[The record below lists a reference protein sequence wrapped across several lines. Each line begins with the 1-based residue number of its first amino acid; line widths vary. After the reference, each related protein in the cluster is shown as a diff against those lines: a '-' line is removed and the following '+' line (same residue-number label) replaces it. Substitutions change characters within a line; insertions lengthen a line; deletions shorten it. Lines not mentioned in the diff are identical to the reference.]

1 MKIDLS
7 SVTPQSI
14 RRGINY
20 IKNAGIDGIM
30 SELRYKMRGPGFSY
44 DGWYKKKHMA
54 DEQEL
59 ERQRG
64 EELTYSPK
72 VSIIVSVYRT
82 PVNFLSAMLESVIGQ
97 TYANWELVIV
107 DGSRTSDIN
116 IPETKNIVQG
126 YMEKDERINYILLDE
141 DIGISECL
149 NLAVEMSSG
158 DYVALLSHD
167 DIITQDAL
175 YTMVNALQ
183 EDKAY
188 IIYSDEDKMSEEQSR
203 YSEPAFK
210 PDFDIDLLRAYNYI
224 GYFTLVKRSLV
235 QAVGGFRKEYE
246 GISYYDYILRCCE
259 RVWGE
264 RNSGIR
270 HIPRV
275 LYHMRKHGETAERE
289 KKRKN
294 RCEIGRKAVEEH
306 LNRMG
311 VLATVAHSEMPGIY
325 KVTYDTPGNPFLS
338 IVIVGANNPDTMK
351 KCILPLYERA
361 RYSNFEIIIVDRY
374 EGNETLNKFY
384 RSMESTRR
392 NIHIKSESDE
402 LSVPRLREKGAAAAM
417 GDYLLFIDAETEVM
431 QATAIGEMLGICMR
445 NEVGAVGGILY
456 GDNDSTYKSCYAVG
470 KDGQLLDVYKGL
482 KRGDKS
488 YMMRNRISSE
498 YSAVSASCMMVKREL
513 FHRVGGFSEKFDSW
527 LADIDFCLRVIQHGL
542 VVVMAADA
550 GWYIHNIYSLETVK
564 PSSEEMDLFDILWGQ
579 YIATGDRYLSN
590 HFL

>member
-167 DIITQDAL
+167 DMITQDAL

-235 QAVGGFRKEYE
+235 QAVGGFRREYE
-246 GISYYDYILRCCE
+246 GISYYDFILRCCE

-498 YSAVSASCMMVKREL
+498 CSAVSASCMMVKREL

-527 LADIDFCLRVIQHGL
+527 IADIDFCLRVIQRGL